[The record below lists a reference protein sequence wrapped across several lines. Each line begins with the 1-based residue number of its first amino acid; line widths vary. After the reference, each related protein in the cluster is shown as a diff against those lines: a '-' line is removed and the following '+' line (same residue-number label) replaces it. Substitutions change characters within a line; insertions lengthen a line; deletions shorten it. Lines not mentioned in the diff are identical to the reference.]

1 MRKIGYIRVSSDS
14 QNPARQIEQLNNIG
28 MDIIYEEKISG
39 ANTNRSELKKML
51 EELKLGDEIYVTDL
65 TRITRSSQDLFK
77 LISEIKEKK
86 GNLKSLKDTW
96 LDLSEDSPY
105 SDFLITI
112 MFEVNQL
119 ERDLI
124 RMRQQEGIEIA
135 KQMDKYKR
143 RVKNIMK
150 VIQEGIVK
158 LYEER
163 KFSVKEIY
171 KVINISRSS
180 LYRKLQDIGKNQQ
193 KKIKKAYKNCILCLF
208 NEYKGKLW
216 RESLLLPSLFL

>member
-1 MRKIGYIRVSSDS
+1 MRKIGYVRVSSDS

-112 MFEVNQL
+112 MFEVNHL

-180 LYRKLQDIGKNQQ
+180 LYRKLQDIEVYQQ
-193 KKIKKAYKNCILCLF
+193 KKIKNDI
-208 NEYKGKLW
+208 
-216 RESLLLPSLFL
+216 

>member
-1 MRKIGYIRVSSDS
+1 
-14 QNPARQIEQLNNIG
+14 
-28 MDIIYEEKISG
+28 
-39 ANTNRSELKKML
+39 
-51 EELKLGDEIYVTDL
+51 
-65 TRITRSSQDLFK
+65 
-77 LISEIKEKK
+77 
-86 GNLKSLKDTW
+86 
-96 LDLSEDSPY
+96 
-105 SDFLITI
+105 

-193 KKIKKAYKNCILCLF
+193 KKIKKDI
-208 NEYKGKLW
+208 
-216 RESLLLPSLFL
+216 

>member
-28 MDIIYEEKISG
+28 MDIIYEEKLSG
-39 ANTNRSELKKML
+39 ANTNRLELKKML
-51 EELKLGDEIYVTDL
+51 EELKPGDEIYVTDL

-77 LISEIKEKK
+77 LISEIKEKH

-112 MFEVNQL
+112 MAGVNQL

-135 KQMDKYKR
+135 KKLGKYKGR
-143 RVKNIMK
+143 AKKYHEDHPGMNYA
-150 VIQEGIVK
+150 VK
-158 LYEER
+158 LYKEG
-163 KFSVKEIY
+163 KFPVKEIC
-171 KVINISRSS
+171 KITSISRSS
-180 LYRKLQDIGKNQQ
+180 LYRKLQNLGINQQ
-193 KKIKKAYKNCILCLF
+193 KNM
-208 NEYKGKLW
+208 
-216 RESLLLPSLFL
+216 

>member
-1 MRKIGYIRVSSDS
+1 MRKIGYVRVSSDS

-51 EELKLGDEIYVTDL
+51 EELKPGDEIYVTDL
-65 TRITRSSQDLFK
+65 TRSSQDLFN
-77 LISEIKEKK
+77 LINEIKKH
-86 GNLKSLKDTW
+86 GNLKSLKDIC
-96 LDLSEDSPY
+96 LDLLEDSPY

>member
-1 MRKIGYIRVSSDS
+1 
-14 QNPARQIEQLNNIG
+14 
-28 MDIIYEEKISG
+28 
-39 ANTNRSELKKML
+39 
-51 EELKLGDEIYVTDL
+51 
-65 TRITRSSQDLFK
+65 
-77 LISEIKEKK
+77 
-86 GNLKSLKDTW
+86 
-96 LDLSEDSPY
+96 
-105 SDFLITI
+105 